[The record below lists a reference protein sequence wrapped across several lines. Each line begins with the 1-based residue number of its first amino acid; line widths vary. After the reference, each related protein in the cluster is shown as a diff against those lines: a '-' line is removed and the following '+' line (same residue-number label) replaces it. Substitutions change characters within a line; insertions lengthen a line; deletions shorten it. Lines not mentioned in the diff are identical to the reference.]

1 MGALAVLL
9 PCYLSSLIGYAGA
22 GRRGRDPTSQKG
34 LGGAPEGER
43 LPSNGAV
50 ARRVP
55 GLARGGSREAAAH
68 PPRPLERSS
77 GGCTCLPSPETD
89 LNNLVLP
96 LDLRREPLS
105 RDQTQ

>member
-89 LNNLVLP
+89 LNNLVLA